1 MNTLQLAMLVPPFY
15 IRCSLIEW
23 KRFLW
28 HLQLGASTCISKDYW
43 EKNWIKKI
51 LPSKIGRKIK
61 AYRWCSGA
69 LRLSTSFGFF
79 INTVEWII
87 KKRPMLCLDL
97 ACTNRRVRSFESL
110 HSNRSRVSV
119 LWWGRRKLC
128 LSKLFSSEP
137 WYMVWWLWNHNARIL
152 SFWTAELSSILVGW
166 QSLVKNFAVK
176 WEHMLLQMWNFLLKW
191 DNLCDE
197 LLSLPPHPNRQ
208 ITITTSLFPV
218 QTLHSYG
225 RLFHYLQKST
235 CSAAAI
241 QDEDILV
248 LFMGLTWGARSAD
261 TSWVVH
267 GSEASPSACSRPI
280 LSIFSSCNLVCRCTT
295 YIDPKW
301 KNWRKLSIPY
311 SDLENI
317 RCIRT
322 QCNRKQEQFNITFEC
337 F

>member
-1 MNTLQLAMLVPPFY
+1 M
-15 IRCSLIEW
+15 E
-23 KRFLW
+23 RFLW
-28 HLQLGASTCISKDYW
+28 HLQLGASTCISKDYC
-43 EKNWIKKI
+43 EKNWIQKV
-51 LPSKIGRKIK
+51 LASKIGRKIR

-69 LRLSTSFGFF
+69 LRLSIRFGFF

-97 ACTNRRVRSFESL
+97 ACTSRRVRSFESL

-137 WYMVWWLWNHNARIL
+137 WYMVRWLWNHNARLL
-152 SFWTAELSSILVGW
+152 SFWTAEVSSILVGR

-197 LLSLPPHPNRQ
+197 ILSLPPHPNRQ

-225 RLFHYLQKST
+225 RLFHYLQKKAPAVQQQYKMRTFWSYPWGLLGV
-235 CSAAAI
+235 
-241 QDEDILV
+241 QDLQIHLEVCMDQRLLQV
-248 LFMGLTWGARSAD
+248 LAQDPFWVFSHHATWFAGVPP
-261 TSWVVH
+261 T
-267 GSEASPSACSRPI
+267 
-280 LSIFSSCNLVCRCTT
+280 
-295 YIDPKW
+295 
-301 KNWRKLSIPY
+301 
-311 SDLENI
+311 
-317 RCIRT
+317 
-322 QCNRKQEQFNITFEC
+322 
-337 F
+337 

>member
-1 MNTLQLAMLVPPFY
+1 MLVPPFY

-28 HLQLGASTCISKDYW
+28 HLQLGASTCISKDYC
-43 EKNWIKKI
+43 EKNWIQKV
-51 LPSKIGRKIK
+51 LASKIGRKIR

-128 LSKLFSSEP
+128 SSKLFSSEP
-137 WYMVWWLWNHNARIL
+137 WYMVRWLWNHNARLL
-152 SFWTAELSSILVGW
+152 SFWTAEVSSILVGR

-225 RLFHYLQKST
+225 RLFHYLQNKHLQ
-235 CSAAAI
+235 CSSNTRWGHFGPIHGAYLGCKI
-241 QDEDILV
+241 CRYILRCAWIR
-248 LFMGLTWGARSAD
+248 GLSKCLLKTHSECFLIMQPGLQVYHLHRSKMKKLE
-261 TSWVVH
+261 T
-267 GSEASPSACSRPI
+267 I
-280 LSIFSSCNLVCRCTT
+280 IYSIFRLGKSKMYQNTM
-295 YIDPKW
+295 
-301 KNWRKLSIPY
+301 
-311 SDLENI
+311 
-317 RCIRT
+317 
-322 QCNRKQEQFNITFEC
+322 
-337 F
+337 